1 MAKTLEQ
8 LEAALAEIKAVCD
21 KHGILLVG
29 TCEAESIYGEISIFE
44 IGTPSGDWRDVEHQI
59 TNEIENGTTGDD
71 IFANQ
76 NVPSVLGIGSV
87 TPVPVASVEDK
98 ILGYKQFGHGMTLKQ
113 LKELIKD

>member
-29 TCEAESIYGEISIFE
+29 TCEAEAIYGEISIFE
-44 IGTPSGDWRDVEHQI
+44 FGTPSGDWRDVEHQI

-76 NVPSVLGIGSV
+76 NVPSVSGIGSV
-87 TPVPVASVEDK
+87 SK
-98 ILGYKQFGHGMTLKQ
+98 
-113 LKELIKD
+113 